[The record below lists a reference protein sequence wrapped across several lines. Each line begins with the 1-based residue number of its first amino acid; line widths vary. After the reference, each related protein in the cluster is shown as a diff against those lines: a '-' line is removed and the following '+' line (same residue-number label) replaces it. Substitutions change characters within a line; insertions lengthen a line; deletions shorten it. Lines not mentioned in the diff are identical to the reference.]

1 MKEVRRIKFTGK
13 NLNDIFFLPCVS
25 KIYKRDGNPM
35 PFIYPYM
42 LLECSGLNYLLPNAE
57 LVEYDNGKWNIDYP
71 CDDEGDEDQVN
82 P

>member
-25 KIYKRDGNPM
+25 TIYKRDGKPM

-42 LLECSGLNYLLPNAE
+42 LLECPGLNYLLPNAE

-71 CDDEGDEDQVN
+71 YDEEGNELN
-82 P
+82 EL